1 MLCVLLTCWNSHRY
15 IPNWVWNNQPLIFPR
30 SYLGVCQRSG
40 KISGKGNVGAPFQN
54 TYCCDLKFCRDFTNR
69 TREPFAI
76 KIIGRTF
83 YTITAPAHVAA
94 VYKATTALSFD
105 SFLNEALHGFGLDAA
120 SIKLVWHK
128 PSLGDACYHNPN
140 PLNPQQKPFV
150 HWIKDTYR
158 QALLPGEKMNH
169 MAAHFHRYIER
180 NMQWKRVSSL
190 AIQQLQSTG
199 VVVLSLKDFS
209 RKIMLE
215 AITDSFFGDRLFQVE
230 PNIVQY
236 AAGFN
241 DEAWMLV
248 HRYPKILAGRVLHN
262 RTKIMAALSKYRQ
275 IPKEERAAG
284 GEAWAIET
292 VMTAGELLGMSNE
305 SNDTFL
311 MLIHWAYVIPVVLA
325 ILNSLVGQCQRQYHL
340 ALLLASLVHSV
351 G

>member
-1 MLCVLLTCWNSHRY
+1 M
-15 IPNWVWNNQPLIFPR
+15 
-30 SYLGVCQRSG
+30 
-40 KISGKGNVGAPFQN
+40 GAPIQN
-54 TYCCDLKFCRDFTNR
+54 LYRCDLKVCRDFTNR

-76 KIIGRTF
+76 KVIGRTF
-83 YTITAPAHVAA
+83 YTITAPEHVAA

-105 SFLNEALHGFGLDAA
+105 SFLNEALRGFGLDAA
-120 SIKLVWHK
+120 SIDLAWHK
-128 PSLGDACYHNPN
+128 PSPGDACYHDPN
-140 PLNPQQKPFV
+140 LLNPKQKPFV

-169 MAAHFHRYIER
+169 MVVQFHRYIEG
-180 NMQWKRVSSL
+180 NMQWNRVSSL
-190 AIQQLQSTG
+190 AIQQFHSKG

-209 RKIMLE
+209 RRIMLE
-215 AITDSFFGDRLFQVE
+215 AITDSFFGSCLFQVE

-248 HRYPKILAGRVLHN
+248 HRYPKILSGRVLHN
-262 RTKIMAALSKYRQ
+262 RAKIMAALSKYRQ
-275 IPKEERAAG
+275 IPKEVRTAG

-292 VMTAGELLGMSNE
+292 VMTTGELLGMKNE

-311 MLIHWAYVIPVVLA
+311 MLIHWAYVKPQVCVLA
-325 ILNSLVGQCQRQYHL
+325 IAKLIGEQCQRQYHL
-340 ALLLASLVHSV
+340 ALLLASVAYPV